1 MKNSMIKDSTVFDE
15 SFHPTTIVGRSEK
28 IKEITSYL
36 KPFAE
41 GRITKNLYIY
51 GPTGTGKTTII
62 KSVLKKFDKKSVYV
76 NCWTNR
82 TSHKIMQEILKQI
95 GYMIHGRESTT
106 DLVNKFE
113 CSSKKNIII
122 CLDEVDQLK
131 NFDIFYVFARNPC
144 CLVLISN
151 HTINSSRFDSRIE
164 SRMHFHEIKFEP
176 YEYDHILSILQD
188 RTSSGL
194 HTNVLKDLLLED
206 ISSLCNGDARAG
218 IQILRNAVVE
228 AESNGLNIVT
238 SQEIETAS
246 RNVRRFRLSYVLN
259 KLNDHQ
265 RILYNI
271 LKANKTLDS
280 GKLFEEYRKQA
291 EEIVTDRSYRNY
303 MQKMVE
309 FELVKESSSGRWKK
323 YEII

>member
-15 SFHPTTIVGRSEK
+15 SFHPSIIIGRDEK
-28 IKEITSYL
+28 IKEIASYL
-36 KPFAE
+36 RPFAE

-62 KSVLKKFDKKSVYV
+62 KSVLKQFDKKSVYI

-95 GYMIHGRESTT
+95 GYVIHGRESTT

-113 CSSKKNIII
+113 TSPKRNIII

-131 NFDIFYVFARNPC
+131 NFDIFYVFAKNSC

-151 HTINSSRFDSRIE
+151 NAFNSSHFDSRVK
-164 SRMHFHEIKFEP
+164 SRLHFHEIKFEP

-194 HTNVLKDLLLED
+194 QTNVLKDLLLED

-218 IQILRNAVVE
+218 IQILRNAVIE
-228 AESNGLNIVT
+228 AESNGLDIVT
-238 SQEIETAS
+238 SQEIENAS

-259 KLNDHQ
+259 KLNVHQ
-265 RILYNI
+265 RILYGI
-271 LKANKTLDS
+271 LKANKILDS
-280 GKLFEEYRKQA
+280 GKLFDEYIKQA

-309 FELVKESSSGRWKK
+309 FGLVKESSSGRWKK
-323 YEII
+323 YEVI